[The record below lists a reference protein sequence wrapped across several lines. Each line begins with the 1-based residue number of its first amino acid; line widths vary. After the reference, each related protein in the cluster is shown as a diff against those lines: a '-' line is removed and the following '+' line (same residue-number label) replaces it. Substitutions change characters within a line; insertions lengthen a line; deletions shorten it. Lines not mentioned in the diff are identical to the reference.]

1 MKRENSVIV
10 ISDTESESPVPAPG
24 GGNQGSQKNPPSRTY
39 HRNYYSSR
47 SSSRNNAASV
57 ILGNSKAHAEL
68 EDEAS
73 QGGGISIK
81 KEPEPDVIVSDRAEV
96 GGQHSSYQPEDESV
110 RKSWKDPD
118 SKSQSPESEY
128 DLQSHP
134 IEDHGSQYPWLVPSS
149 GLTKKSSPDKP
160 FPNPSDEEIIF
171 TLHHS
176 KGLQPR
182 IVKKRQVG
190 EIGDKNVEPTKQDA
204 SAQVDLPS
212 NEVVPVPITP
222 RKARRFVISQLEI
235 TPSKTTQKMRQGTGS
250 PGISER
256 LDRIENRAQ
265 DISEALKGVTCAID
279 GQTSALENIFRECLN
294 K

>member
-24 GGNQGSQKNPPSRTY
+24 GSNQGSQKNPPSQTY

-68 EDEAS
+68 EDEA
-73 QGGGISIK
+73 I
-81 KEPEPDVIVSDRAEV
+81 SDRAEV

-134 IEDHGSQYPWLVPSS
+134 IEDHSSQYPWLVPSS

-182 IVKKRQVG
+182 IVKKRRVG
-190 EIGDKNVEPTKQDA
+190 EIGDKNVEPTKQDT

-235 TPSKTTQKMRQGTGS
+235 TPSKTTQKMHQGTGS

-265 DISEALKGVTCAID
+265 DISEALKGVTCAIN